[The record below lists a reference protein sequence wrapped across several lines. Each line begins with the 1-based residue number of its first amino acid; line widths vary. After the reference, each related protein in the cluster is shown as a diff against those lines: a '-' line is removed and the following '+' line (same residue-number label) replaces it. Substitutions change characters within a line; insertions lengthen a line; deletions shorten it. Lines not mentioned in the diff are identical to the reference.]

1 MRGKVLYGVPTL
13 WNKVREVADV
23 KVLRTTWPPVPEI
36 TEDEVIR
43 EISDVDAV
51 VSFPG
56 VPLSR
61 RVIEAAPKLKIIAQH
76 SIGYDNVDI
85 QAATE
90 KKVLVTIGLQEGPQV
105 VAEHAIGFMI
115 ALSRKFNLATD
126 SVKKGEWKPREMW
139 GSELWGKTVGIIGL
153 GRIGS
158 SLAKIAQAF
167 GMKIIAYDPYATRE
181 RARDVKAELVDLVT
195 LLKQSDYI
203 TVHVPL
209 TGETRKLISE
219 KEFRLMKSGVFL
231 INCARGAIVDEEAL
245 YTALVEG
252 RIAGAALDVFSNE
265 PPSSTHPLFKLS
277 NVMFTPHTAGATG
290 ESLVRLAISV
300 DEDVSNVLKGKL
312 PEIQKIINRS
322 LVEGLP
328 GQS

>member
-1 MRGKVLYGVPTL
+1 MGRKVLYGVPTL
-13 WNKVREVADV
+13 WDKVREVADV

-43 EISDVDAV
+43 EISDADAV

-56 VPLSR
+56 LPLTR

-85 QAATE
+85 QAATD

-126 SVKKGEWKPREMW
+126 SIKKGEWKPREMW
-139 GSELWGKTVGIIGL
+139 GSELLGKTVGIIGL

-158 SLAKIAQAF
+158 CLARIAQAF
-167 GMKIIAYDPYATRE
+167 GMKIMTYDPYATRE
-181 RARDVKAELVDLVT
+181 RARDVGAELVDLVT
-195 LLKQSDYI
+195 LLKESDYI
-203 TVHVPL
+203 TIHVPL
-209 TGETRKLISE
+209 TEETRKLISE
-219 KEFRLMKSGVFL
+219 KEFRLMKSGAFL

-245 YTALVEG
+245 YVALVEG

-265 PPSSTHPLFKLS
+265 PPSSTHSLFKLS
-277 NVMFTPHTAGATG
+277 NVMFTPHTAGATR
-290 ESLVRLAISV
+290 ESLVRLAASA
-300 DEDVSNVLKGKL
+300 DEDVADVLKGKL
-312 PEIQKIINRS
+312 PKIEKIINKS
-322 LVEGLP
+322 LLESLP

>member
-13 WNKVREVADV
+13 WVKVQEVAEV
-23 KVLRTTWPPVPEI
+23 KALRNSWPPVPEI

-56 VPLSR
+56 LPLTR

-76 SIGYDNVDI
+76 SIGFDNVDI
-85 QAATE
+85 QAATD
-90 KKVLVTIGLQEGPQV
+90 KKVMVTIGLQEGPQV

-126 SVKKGEWKPREMW
+126 AVKKGEWKPREMW

-158 SLAKIAQAF
+158 CLARIAQAF
-167 GMKIIAYDPYATRE
+167 GMKIMTYDPYATE
-181 RARDVKAELVDLVT
+181 TTARNVGVQLVDLVT
-195 LLKQSDYI
+195 LLKESDYI
-203 TVHVPL
+203 TIHVPL
-209 TGETRKLISE
+209 TEETRKLISE
-219 KEFRLMKSGVFL
+219 KEFRLMKSGAFL

-245 YTALVEG
+245 YVALVEG

-265 PPSSTHPLFKLS
+265 PPPSTHPLFKLS
-277 NVMFTPHTAGATG
+277 NVMFTPHTAGATM
-290 ESLVRLAISV
+290 ESLVRLAASA
-300 DEDVSNVLKGKL
+300 DEDVADVLKGKL
-312 PEIQKIINRS
+312 PKVEKIINRS
-322 LVEGLP
+322 LLESML